1 MLMTDSSP
9 QDSGEHSVW
18 ADTGIPD
25 LETPGLAGSH
35 KADVLVVG
43 GGFTGLS
50 CALHLAEQG
59 ATVCLLEAKN
69 FGFGGSGRNA
79 GLINAGVWQTPEY
92 VEQQLGKKVGERFNL
107 ALRDSPELVFKLI
120 EKYQIDCDAEC
131 TGTINIAH
139 KASALNYLENRFQQ
153 LQDRGSG
160 VKFLDA
166 AQAESFSGSPLYCH
180 GGILDPNAGTM
191 QPLNY
196 ARGLAR
202 AAIEQGA
209 KLFQQVP
216 LRSLERVGSQ
226 WQAKTSDAIV
236 TAHNVIIAT
245 NAYSD
250 QDCAGVK
257 QSTVPM
263 FIFHCATQALDAEIA
278 AGIIPQRHGIW
289 DTRLLLT
296 SSRIDASNRLLM
308 SSAGPLHGVQKLIR
322 QGWMK
327 RLRDRLYP
335 QTSGVEWSY
344 HWSGQV
350 GLTSNKLLRIQ
361 ELAPGVIA
369 PAGFNGRGIGPGTV
383 IGAQLADLLITN
395 NRKDFPFPVQPLKR
409 EAWRVARAAYYDYG
423 TLALQLIDRR

>member
-1 MLMTDSSP
+1 MTDCLP
-9 QDSGEHSVW
+9 HDLGEHSLW
-18 ADTGIPD
+18 ADTGVPD
-25 LETPGLAGSH
+25 LETLGLTGSH
-35 KADVLVVG
+35 KVDVLVVG

-79 GLINAGVWQTPEY
+79 GLVNAGVWQTPDY
-92 VEQQLGKKVGERFNL
+92 VEQQLGKAAGERFNL
-107 ALRDSPELVFKLI
+107 ALRDSPALVFELI
-120 EKYQIDCDAEC
+120 QKYAIDCDAQRK
-131 TGTINIAH
+131 GTINIAH
-139 KASALNYLENRFQQ
+139 KASALDYLENRFRQ

-160 VKFLDA
+160 VILLDA
-166 AQAESFSGSPLYCH
+166 AQSESLSGSPLYCH

-226 WQAKTSDAIV
+226 WQAKTLDAMV
-236 TAHNVIIAT
+236 TAQNVIIAT

-250 QDCAGVK
+250 ERCAGVK
-257 QSTVPM
+257 QSTLPI
-263 FIFHCATQALDAEIA
+263 FIFHCATQPLDSEIA
-278 AGIIPQRHGIW
+278 AGIVPQRHGIW

-296 SSRIDASNRLLM
+296 SSRIDASDRLLM
-308 SSAGPLHGVQKLIR
+308 SSAGPLHGFQKVIR
-322 QGWMK
+322 QDWMR

-361 ELAPGVIA
+361 ELAPGLIA
-369 PAGFNGRGIGPGTV
+369 PVGFNGRGIGPGTV
-383 IGAQLADLLITN
+383 IGAQLANLLITN
-395 NRKDFPFPVQPLKR
+395 NRKEFPFPIQPLKR
-409 EAWRVARAAYYDYG
+409 EAWRAAKSAYYEYG

>member
-1 MLMTDSSP
+1 MVDSAP
-9 QDSGEHSVW
+9 QDSGEHSLW
-18 ADTGIPD
+18 ADSGVSD

-35 KADVLVVG
+35 KVDVLVVG

-59 ATVCLLEAKN
+59 ATVCLLEAKS

-79 GLINAGVWQTPEY
+79 GLINAGVWQMPEY
-92 VEQQLGKKVGERFNL
+92 VEQQLGKIAGERFNL

-120 EKYQIDCDAEC
+120 EKYQIDCDARR

-139 KASALNYLENRFQQ
+139 KASALHYLENRFRQ
-153 LQDRGSG
+153 LRDRGSG
-160 VKFLDA
+160 VMFLDG
-166 AQAESFSGSPLYCH
+166 AQAETFSGSPLYCH

-196 ARGLAR
+196 ARGLAS

-216 LRSLERVGSQ
+216 LRSLMRVGSQ
-226 WQAKTSDAIV
+226 WQAKTDDAIV
-236 TAHNVIIAT
+236 TAHNVVIAT

-250 QDCAGVK
+250 EDCAGVK
-257 QSTVPM
+257 QSTVPV
-263 FIFHCATQALDAEIA
+263 FIFHCATQPLDAEIA

-296 SSRIDASNRLLM
+296 SSRIDGSNRLLM

-335 QTSGVEWSY
+335 QTRGIEWSY

-350 GLTSNKLLRIQ
+350 GLTSNKILRIQ
-361 ELAPGVIA
+361 ELAPGLIA

-383 IGAQLADLLITN
+383 IGAQLANLLVSN
-395 NRKDFPFPVQPLKR
+395 NRKEFPFPVQPLKR
-409 EAWRVARAAYYDYG
+409 EAWRVARSTYYKFG
-423 TLALQLIDRR
+423 TLALQLADRR

>member
-1 MLMTDSSP
+1 MTDSSP
-9 QDSGEHSVW
+9 HDFGEHSVW
-18 ADTGIPD
+18 ADTRIPD
-25 LETPGLAGSH
+25 LETPELAGSH

-59 ATVCLLEAKN
+59 ATVYLLETKN

-120 EKYQIDCDAEC
+120 EKYQIDCDAER

-160 VKFLDA
+160 VKFLNA

-202 AAIEQGA
+202 AAIEQDA

-250 QDCAGVK
+250 EDCAEVK

-263 FIFHCATQALDAEIA
+263 FIFHCATQPLDAEIS

-335 QTSGVEWSY
+335 QTSGVVP
-344 HWSGQV
+344 HPV
-350 GLTSNKLLRIQ
+350 FKL
-361 ELAPGVIA
+361 
-369 PAGFNGRGIGPGTV
+369 
-383 IGAQLADLLITN
+383 
-395 NRKDFPFPVQPLKR
+395 
-409 EAWRVARAAYYDYG
+409 RVAPVRIEQCG
-423 TLALQLIDRR
+423 TQR

>member
-1 MLMTDSSP
+1 MTDSLP
-9 QDSGEHSVW
+9 HDPGEHSLW
-18 ADTGIPD
+18 ADTEVPD
-25 LETPGLAGSH
+25 LETAELAGSH
-35 KADVLVVG
+35 KVDVLIVG

-50 CALHLAEQG
+50 CALHLAQQG
-59 ATVCLLEAKN
+59 VTVTLLEAKN

-79 GLINAGVWQTPEY
+79 GLVNAGVWQTPDY
-92 VEQQLGKKVGERFNL
+92 VEQQLGKAAGERFNL

-120 EKYQIDCDAEC
+120 EKYQIDCDAQR

-139 KASALNYLENRFQQ
+139 KASALNYLGNRFQQ

-166 AQAESFSGSPLYCH
+166 AQSESFSGSPLYCH

-226 WQAKTSDAIV
+226 WQAKTGDAIV

-250 QDCAGVK
+250 EDCAEVK

-263 FIFHCATQALDAEIA
+263 FIFHCATQPLDAEIS

-361 ELAPGVIA
+361 ELAPGLIA

-383 IGAQLADLLITN
+383 IGARLADLLITN

>member
-1 MLMTDSSP
+1 MLMTASSP
-9 QDSGEHSVW
+9 HDFGEHSVW
-18 ADTGIPD
+18 ADTGVPD

-92 VEQQLGKKVGERFNL
+92 VEQQLGKAAGERFNL

-120 EKYQIDCDAEC
+120 EKYQIDCDAQR

-139 KASALNYLENRFQQ
+139 KASALNYLGNRFQQ

-166 AQAESFSGSPLYCH
+166 AQSESFSGSPLYCH

-226 WQAKTSDAIV
+226 WQAKTGDAIV
-236 TAHNVIIAT
+236 TVHNVIIAT

-250 QDCAGVK
+250 EDCAEVK

-263 FIFHCATQALDAEIA
+263 FIFHCATQPLDAEIA

-361 ELAPGVIA
+361 ELAPGLIA

-383 IGAQLADLLITN
+383 IGARLADLLITN

>member
-1 MLMTDSSP
+1 MTDSSP
-9 QDSGEHSVW
+9 HDFGEHSVW
-18 ADTGIPD
+18 ADTGVPD

-92 VEQQLGKKVGERFNL
+92 VEQQLGKAAGERFNL

-120 EKYQIDCDAEC
+120 EKYQIDCDAQR

-139 KASALNYLENRFQQ
+139 KASALNYLGNRFQQ

-166 AQAESFSGSPLYCH
+166 AQSESFSGSPLYCH

-226 WQAKTSDAIV
+226 WQAKTGDAIV
-236 TAHNVIIAT
+236 TVHNVIIAT

-250 QDCAGVK
+250 EDCAEVK

-263 FIFHCATQALDAEIA
+263 FIFHCATQPLDAEIA

-361 ELAPGVIA
+361 ELAPGLIA

-383 IGAQLADLLITN
+383 IGARLADLLITN